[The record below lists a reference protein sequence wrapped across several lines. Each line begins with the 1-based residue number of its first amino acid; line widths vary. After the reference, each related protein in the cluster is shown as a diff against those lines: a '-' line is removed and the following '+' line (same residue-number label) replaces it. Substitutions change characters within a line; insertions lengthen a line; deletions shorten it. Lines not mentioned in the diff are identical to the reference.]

1 MLCGKAAKG
10 VQNGP
15 AKLELHVGESCS
27 VVCVSLAFIVKKMG
41 QPLLGSFLTATH
53 TDQG

>member
-15 AKLELHVGESCS
+15 AKQELPVGEACTA
-27 VVCVSLAFIVKKMG
+27 VCVSPAFIVKKMG
-41 QPLLGSFLTATH
+41 AVFTW
-53 TDQG
+53 